1 MYSAIGQQSK
11 QHIEGRL
18 RRVSEFYS
26 TVVCRFVVADMGVL
40 LDVSQANN
48 LILFWITLSCSD
60 PDPCS
65 PHPPCWHNLLL
76 RNTSREVAIGVVI
89 E

>member
-1 MYSAIGQQSK
+1 MYGTIGQQSK

-40 LDVSQANN
+40 LDVSRLPIQLFPNRVLHYSPMSCCDLTPLLGRE
-48 LILFWITLSCSD
+48 LIQKYVKRGGSWCSD
-60 PDPCS
+60 
-65 PHPPCWHNLLL
+65 
-76 RNTSREVAIGVVI
+76 
-89 E
+89 